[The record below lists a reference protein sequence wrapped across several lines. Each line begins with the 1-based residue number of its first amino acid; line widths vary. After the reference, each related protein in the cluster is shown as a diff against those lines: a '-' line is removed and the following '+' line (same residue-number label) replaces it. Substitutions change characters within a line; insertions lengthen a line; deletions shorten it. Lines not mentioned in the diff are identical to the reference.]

1 MPNVR
6 FTGWEVSAMLLNL
19 LAYFIIP
26 AYTLLFVKGYGW
38 FTTNFSVI
46 GNYIHRRDAFVL
58 WGLIVGS
65 YFFYTLSSIVRH
77 MDKTAEGVPSTEMPR
92 RRRTKRTPLI
102 TVSLVLLF
110 CAITTPYLPE
120 ELPLKSFLH
129 IIFAFLAAVLLLVCL
144 IMIIWHQYLLDP
156 ERYGSCLYAWAAIVA
171 GSAFLLILV
180 GIVSSALEIY
190 YTVTTVILTRILLA
204 RISSSGQQDS
214 AGR

>member
-1 MPNVR
+1 
-6 FTGWEVSAMLLNL
+6 MLLNL
-19 LAYFIIP
+19 FAYFIIP

-58 WGLIVGS
+58 WGLMVGS
-65 YFFYTLSSIVRH
+65 YFLYTLRSILRH
-77 MDKTAEGVPSTEMPR
+77 MDVPGRDIPSSEASSR
-92 RRRTKRTPLI
+92 RRPKWTSLI

-144 IMIIWHQYLLDP
+144 IIIIWHQYLLEP
-156 ERYGSCLYAWAAIVA
+156 ECYGPCLYAWAAIVA

-190 YTVTTVILTRILLA
+190 YTVTTVILTRRLLA
-204 RISSSGQQDS
+204 RVSSPGQQKPH
-214 AGR
+214 GR